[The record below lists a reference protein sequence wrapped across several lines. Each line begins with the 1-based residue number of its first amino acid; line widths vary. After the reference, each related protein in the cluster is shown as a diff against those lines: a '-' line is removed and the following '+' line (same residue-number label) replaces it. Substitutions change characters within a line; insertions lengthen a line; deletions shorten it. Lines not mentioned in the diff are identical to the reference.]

1 MIPLTIRWA
10 KRIGVPK
17 QQLLMPLSY
26 ATILGGTCTL
36 VGTSTN
42 LVVSGL
48 LTKNYPNEPSGNIGL
63 FDLAIYGVP
72 NAMIGL
78 AYMLAFAPF
87 LLPYG
92 QSKTTSDT
100 DDLLLGATVMPWSP
114 AAGRTIKRSG
124 LGNSGGIFL
133 TNVRRAATGN
143 VHRAVSS
150 DFVISIGDELY
161 FTGSVENFADFCDQ
175 HGLEII
181 TNDTH
186 LPKGDADA
194 TTAAEGNGD
203 AASEGDA
210 KYGTNGDGGGGDDD
224 MALKYPSKGSDDALE
239 RLRQIRHLSDQIS
252 GHDVVEP
259 GPRPVQLLVALDETE
274 QTVLV
279 GVDCEDHPGL
289 LMHISDG
296 IGQQGYNLKHSE
308 AKVIGDRSLSVW
320 RCEAPHTAIAN
331 GTTLP
336 DLDELWSNI
345 YAVLKAADRD
355 LVAKKSGARVVR
367 AYVTK
372 ASSLIG
378 KKPVD
383 VDFRET
389 YKASIVAYQKKG
401 KNYMLDVELSAGDLL
416 VLHTAEE
423 SPLLAKPPADFY
435 ETLEKLKRSGANK
448 APEADDDIEI
458 SLDGY
463 RQAWSDLKVVFDE
476 NSHDAALPKGEFLTA
491 FVVPPNSSLQNKSL
505 NALGYNKLSGVA
517 LIGVERPN
525 GAHGAL
531 AISPDEALQEGDL
544 VWYSGSAEAI
554 ADLQRLQGLVFYRDD
569 EMKAQTV
576 ALTERRLVQAV
587 IAKGS
592 PLVGRTVK
600 ELHFRSEYGGV
611 VIAIQRGSDRV
622 HELPANVQLKT
633 GDVLLVEA
641 SRTFVDKHSGNY
653 RTFALLSEVENSSPP
668 RPRLFL
674 VCVVL
679 IIASLAVAAVQLRS
693 LLITASLVGVIM
705 VSLGIVT
712 QQEARDALQW
722 DLFITVASAFGI
734 GNAMN
739 NSGVAGGLATFL
751 VRVGQGLGIGG
762 TSRSSAVLVHASW
775 SCLTCIVVQSPAS
788 TAPCTSPA
796 TS

>member
-17 QQLLMPLSY
+17 QQLLIPLSY

-48 LTKNYPNEPSGNIGL
+48 LTKNYPNEASGNIGL
-63 FDLAIYGVP
+63 FDIAIYGVP

-78 AYMLAFAPF
+78 AYMMACAPF
-87 LLPYG
+87 LLPFG
-92 QSKTTSDT
+92 KTKTANDA
-100 DDLLLGATVMPWSP
+100 DDLLLGATVTAWSP

-161 FTGSVENFADFCDQ
+161 FTGSVENFADFCDR

-186 LPKGDADA
+186 LPTKGEAA
-194 TTAAEGNGD
+194 GEGNAAAEGNG
-203 AASEGDA
+203 AADCDPKASRNGAKGDV
-210 KYGTNGDGGGGDDD
+210 DLS
-224 MALKYPSKGSDDALE
+224 LKYPSKGSDDSLE
-239 RLRQIRHLSDQIS
+239 RLRQIRHLSDQIA

-320 RCEAPHTAIAN
+320 RCEAPHTLTAN
-331 GTTLP
+331 GTAPP
-336 DLDELWSNI
+336 DLDELWSNV
-345 YAVLKAADRD
+345 YEVLKAADRD
-355 LVAKKSGARVVR
+355 LAAKKSGARVVR
-367 AYVTK
+367 AYVNK
-372 ASSLIG
+372 SSSLIG
-378 KKPVD
+378 KKPID
-383 VDFRET
+383 VDFRESF
-389 YKASIVAYQKKG
+389 KASIVAYQKKW

-416 VLHTAEE
+416 VLKTAEE
-423 SPLLAKPPADFY
+423 SPLLAKPPDDFY

-448 APEADDDIEI
+448 APEADDIEV
-458 SLDGY
+458 SLDGH
-463 RQAWSDLKVVFDE
+463 RQAWTDLNVVFDE
-476 NSHDAALPKGEFLTA
+476 NNHDDALPKGEFLTA
-491 FVVPPNSSLQNKSL
+491 FVVPPNSPLQNKSL
-505 NALGYNKLSGVA
+505 NSLGYNKLSGVA

-525 GAHGAL
+525 GAQGAL
-531 AISPDEALQEGDL
+531 AISADESLQEGDL

-554 ADLQRLQGLVFYRDD
+554 ADLQRLHGLVFYRD
-569 EMKAQTV
+569 EQMRAQTV

-592 PLVGRTVK
+592 PLVGRTVRDV
-600 ELHFRSEYGGV
+600 HFRSEYGGV

-641 SRTFVDKHSGNY
+641 GRSFVDKHSGNY

-679 IIASLAVAAVQLRS
+679 IIASLAVAAVELRS
-693 LLITASLVGVIM
+693 LLITAALVGVVM

-712 QQEARDALQW
+712 QQEAREALQW
-722 DLFITVASAFGI
+722 DLFVTVASAFGI
-734 GNAMN
+734 GNAMK

-751 VRVGQGLGIGG
+751 VTVGQGLGIGG
-762 TSRSSAVLVHASW
+762 TCRR
-775 SCLTCIVVQSPAS
+775 LTYC
-788 TAPCTSPA
+788 
-796 TS
+796 